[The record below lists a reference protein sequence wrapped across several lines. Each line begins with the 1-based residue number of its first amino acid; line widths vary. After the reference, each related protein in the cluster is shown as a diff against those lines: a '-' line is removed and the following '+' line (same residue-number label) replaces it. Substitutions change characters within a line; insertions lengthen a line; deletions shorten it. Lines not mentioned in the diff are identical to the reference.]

1 MKMNVRKTATMASNL
16 FPKWAA
22 YSIPEFREC
31 VLELITHEV
40 SAEKVAPVIKSELD
54 MVGAFVSEDLPSRR

>member
-1 MKMNVRKTATMASNL
+1 M
-16 FPKWAA
+16 
-22 YSIPEFREC
+22 
-31 VLELITHEV
+31 LELITHEV